1 MTCVVASR
9 PRGSIRAVGSV
20 GLVLILT
27 VTMMMML
34 VLVRG
39 EAVLIRGWEW
49 KCCLGVRC
57 RRVVRC
63 LRSRF
68 RSLGGR

>member
-20 GLVLILT
+20 ELVLILT
-27 VTMMMML
+27 VMMMML

-39 EAVLIRGWEW
+39 EAVLIRGGDWRRR
-49 KCCLGVRC
+49 LGVRC